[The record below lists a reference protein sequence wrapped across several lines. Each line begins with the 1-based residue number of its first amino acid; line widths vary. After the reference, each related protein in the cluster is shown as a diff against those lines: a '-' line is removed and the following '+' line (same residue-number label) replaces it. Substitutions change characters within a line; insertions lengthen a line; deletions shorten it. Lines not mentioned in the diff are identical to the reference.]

1 VRSLGLGFRWFEQ
14 GCRVRARL
22 HEQDVH
28 EDGDDCDRA
37 DRETD
42 RVTGRPSQERKQE
55 WDRRLAI
62 VARSCA
68 GTAVMTTACRYVAIS
83 NSSQQTH
90 GFSCTPETLGR
101 APPEFARIV
110 SEGT

>member
-1 VRSLGLGFRWFEQ
+1 MQ
-14 GCRVRARL
+14 ARL

-28 EDGDDCDRA
+28 EDCNDCDGA
-37 DRETD
+37 DRKTD
-42 RVTGRPSQERKQE
+42 RVTGHPPQERKQE

-62 VARSCA
+62 VARSCP
-68 GTAVMTTACRYVAIS
+68 GTAVMTSACRYVAIS

-90 GFSCTPETLGR
+90 GFSCTPETLER

>member
-1 VRSLGLGFRWFEQ
+1 MQ
-14 GCRVRARL
+14 ARL

-28 EDGDDCDRA
+28 EDGDDCDGA

-42 RVTGRPSQERKQE
+42 RVTGRPSQEGKQE

-62 VARSCA
+62 VPRSCP
-68 GTAVMTTACRYVAIS
+68 GTAVMTSACRYVAMS

-90 GFSCTPETLGR
+90 VSSCTPETLER
-101 APPEFARIV
+101 APPEFAQIV